1 MEQNRQAPPQT
12 LNVELGEKESEGIY
26 SNFVVITHS
35 LSEFVLDFARVLP
48 GSPKS
53 KVFARVIMTP
63 PNVRALLG
71 ALEQNVKKY
80 EDQFGKIRT
89 AGDASSK
96 EIGFTS

>member
-1 MEQNRQAPPQT
+1 MEQHRPSQPQT
-12 LNVELGEKESEGIY
+12 LNVELGEKEAEGIY
-26 SNFVVITHS
+26 SNFVVISHS

-48 GSPKS
+48 GSQKS

-71 ALEQNVKKY
+71 ALEQNIKKY
-80 EDQFGKIRT
+80 EDQFGRIRT
-89 AGDASSK
+89 PGEVSGK

>member
-26 SNFVVITHS
+26 SNFVVISHS

-89 AGDASSK
+89 PGDASAK